1 MLLPTHPRHV
11 EFDLSHFKGVQHVSQ
26 SMVFQ
31 KHLPRYHGNDYLVI
45 SQSGVM
51 AFIKASIQYLLQ
63 CVRSVICELCCF
75 VLWTLKRAVH
85 LLQLP
90 CRLSPVWVC
99 VLYYTTANLIWRK
112 KMVKPELVIQ
122 DVRQDP

>member
-11 EFDLSHFKGVQHVSQ
+11 KFDLSHFKGVQHVSQ

-51 AFIKASIQYLLQ
+51 AFIKASIPCGREKKKKKSCFMGQTTSSELEMSVLLKGAY
-63 CVRSVICELCCF
+63 
-75 VLWTLKRAVH
+75 VL
-85 LLQLP
+85 
-90 CRLSPVWVC
+90 
-99 VLYYTTANLIWRK
+99 
-112 KMVKPELVIQ
+112 
-122 DVRQDP
+122 